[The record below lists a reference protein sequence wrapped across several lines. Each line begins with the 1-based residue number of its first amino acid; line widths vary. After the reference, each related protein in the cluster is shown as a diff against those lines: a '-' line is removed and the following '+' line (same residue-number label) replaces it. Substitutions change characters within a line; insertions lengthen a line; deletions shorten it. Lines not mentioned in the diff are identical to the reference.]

1 MSKLRFVGYQNKK
14 ESRKELRE
22 LYNTAFPK
30 EEQLPFWMIKARLKK
45 GLGEL
50 YGIYDD
56 EEFVGLVHNT
66 FYKDMV
72 YIFYFAIH
80 ESKRGKGYG
89 GRVLQTLQKKYSDKR
104 IFLCIEAMDPE
115 ASNYDQR
122 VKRKVFYE
130 KNGFKMLPFSIQE
143 GTMEY
148 DCMALEGRRPEVTA
162 RECESLVKHFLGP
175 FMKIWIVIQKMDS
188 LKNGIKKR

>member
-22 LYNTAFPK
+22 LYNVAFPK

-80 ESKRGKGYG
+80 ESQRGKGYG
-89 GRVLQTLQKKYSDKR
+89 GRVLQTLQKKYSDRR

-122 VKRKVFYE
+122 VKRKDFYE

-143 GTMEY
+143 GPMEY
-148 DCMALEGRRPEVTA
+148 DCMALEGRGPEVTA
-162 RECESLVKHFLGP
+162 KECESLVKHFLGP
-175 FMKIWIVIQKMDS
+175 FMKIWIVKQKLDI
-188 LKNGIKKR
+188 LKKR